1 MTLPAAMQALVTREG
16 GYANNPG
23 PRIDALGDWCELR
36 ELPVPEPAEGQVVVR
51 VGLASV
57 NPSDLHYVK
66 GSYGQPRIAGG
77 AAGFEGM
84 GEVVAGKGKAAEGL
98 VGARVAF
105 VAPQAGAW
113 AEYVAL
119 DHSIVIPLRPDL
131 RDEDAAAQ
139 IVNPLTAMAMF
150 DLVREAKA
158 EAFVASAA
166 ASQLGKLLAG
176 LARDE
181 GLPMIALV
189 RRESQLELLKEKGAA
204 EALLTTAPDLA
215 ERFAEAA
222 RRLKPRVLL
231 DAVADQVSADLFF
244 AMPNRARWVVY
255 GQLDAAGPHLPQI
268 GSLIFTG
275 KRIEG
280 FWLSDWMRTASQD
293 RRVGVVQEVQARF
306 ADGRWRTDVT
316 ATLSLAEALDGLA
329 EALKTP
335 DGKVM
340 IRPNG

>member
-1 MTLPAAMQALVTREG
+1 MTLPATMQALVTREG

-23 PRIDALGDWCELR
+23 PHIDALSDWCELR
-36 ELPVPEPAEGQVVVR
+36 ELPVPEPEEGQVIVR
-51 VGLASV
+51 VALASV

-77 AAGFEGM
+77 PAGFEGT

-105 VAPQAGAW
+105 VAPLGGAW

-131 RDEDAAAQ
+131 LEEDAAAQ

-158 EAFVASAA
+158 EAFVATAA

-176 LARDE
+176 LARDH
-181 GLPMIALV
+181 GIPMIALV
-189 RRESQLELLKEKGAA
+189 RRESQLALLEEKGAA
-204 EALLTTAPDLA
+204 EALQTTAPG
-215 ERFAEAA
+215 FAEAFA
-222 RRLKPRVLL
+222 GAAKRLKPRVLL
-231 DAVADQVSADLFF
+231 DAVADQVSADVFF

-255 GQLDAAGPHLPQI
+255 GQLDAEGPRLPQI
-268 GSLIFTG
+268 GTLIFTG

-280 FWLSDWMRTASQD
+280 FWLTEWMRAASSEK
-293 RRVGVVQEVQARF
+293 RVGVVQEVQARF
-306 ADGRWRTDVT
+306 AEGRWRTDVT
-316 ATLSLAEALDGLA
+316 ATLGLGDALAGLA
-329 EALKTP
+329 KALETP

-340 IRPNG
+340 IRPGA

>member
-1 MTLPAAMQALVTREG
+1 MTLPATMQALVTREG
-16 GYANNPG
+16 GYADNPG
-23 PRIDALGDWCELR
+23 PRIDALSDWCALR
-36 ELPVPEPAEGQVVVR
+36 ELPVPEPAEGQVIVK

-66 GSYGQPRIAGG
+66 GSYGQPRIEGG
-77 AAGFEGM
+77 PAGFEGM
-84 GEVVAGKGKAAEGL
+84 GEVVAGAGTAAEGL

-105 VAPQAGAW
+105 VAPAGGAW

-139 IVNPLTAMAMF
+139 VVNPLTAMAMF

-189 RRESQLELLKEKGAA
+189 RRESQLALLKEKGAS
-204 EALLTTAPDLA
+204 EALLTTAPDLG
-215 ERFAEAA
+215 ERFAEVA

-231 DAVADQVSADLFF
+231 DAVGDQVSADLFF

-255 GQLDAAGPHLPQI
+255 GQLDPEGPRLDRL
-268 GSLIFTG
+268 GTLIFTG

-280 FWLSDWMRTASQD
+280 FWLTEWMRAADQD

-316 ATLSLAEALDGLA
+316 ATLGLEAALEALA

-340 IRPNG
+340 IRPGG

>member
-1 MTLPAAMQALVTREG
+1 MSVPETMHALVTRFG
-16 GYANNPG
+16 GFQDAPG
-23 PRIDALGDWCELR
+23 PRIEALSDWCELKAI
-36 ELPVPEPAEGQVVVR
+36 PTPEPAEGQVLIR
-51 VGLASV
+51 TRLASV

-66 GSYGQPRIAGG
+66 GSYGQPRIEGG
-77 AAGFEGM
+77 PAGFEGC
-84 GEVVAGKGKAAEGL
+84 GDVVAGRGQAAEGL
-98 VGARVAF
+98 VGRRVAF
-105 VAPQAGAW
+105 VAGPGGAW
-113 AEYVAL
+113 AEYVVA
-119 DHSIVIPLRPDL
+119 DAATVIPLREDL
-131 RDEDAAAQ
+131 RDEDGAAQ
-139 IVNPLTAMAMF
+139 VVNPLTAMAMF

-158 EAFVASAA
+158 ESFVATAA

-181 GLPMIALV
+181 GLPMIAVV
-189 RRESQLELLKEKGAA
+189 RRESQVDLMKGKGASEVLVTGA
-204 EALLTTAPDLA
+204 DGFEDAFAGLA
-215 ERFAEAA
+215 RTM
-222 RRLKPRVLL
+222 KPRVLL
-231 DAVADQVSADLFF
+231 DAVADQTSADLFF

-255 GQLDAAGPHLPQI
+255 GQLDPAGARLDRL

-280 FWLSDWMRTASQD
+280 FWLTDWMRRTDPS

-316 ATLSLAEALDGLA
+316 DTLSLKGALDGLA

-340 IRPNG
+340 IDPRA